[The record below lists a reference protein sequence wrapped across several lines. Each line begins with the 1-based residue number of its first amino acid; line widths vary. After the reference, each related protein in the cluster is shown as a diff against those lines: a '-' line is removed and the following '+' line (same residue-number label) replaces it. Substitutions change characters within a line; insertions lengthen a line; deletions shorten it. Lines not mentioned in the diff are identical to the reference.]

1 MTAVCAVLTFWEVA
15 VSGGPT
21 CRSSQAS
28 NTAATQRLLI
38 ATPDTRNEEDEQNT
52 VGETLRAVADTLQQN
67 NYTIRNTV
75 AEISY

>member
-15 VSGGPT
+15 VSGGP
-21 CRSSQAS
+21 RSSQAS

-38 ATPDTRNEEDEQNT
+38 ATPDARNEEDEQNT
-52 VGETLRAVADTLQQN
+52 VGETLRAVADTLQRN